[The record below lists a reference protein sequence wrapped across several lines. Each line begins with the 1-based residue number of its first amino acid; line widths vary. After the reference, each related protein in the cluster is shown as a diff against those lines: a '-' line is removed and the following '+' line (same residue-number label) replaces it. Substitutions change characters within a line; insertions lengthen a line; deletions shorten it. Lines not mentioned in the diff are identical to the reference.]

1 MEKRIL
7 GRTGRGVSVIGQ
19 GCWQFGG
26 DWGEV
31 SDEAALGVLHTA
43 AEAGVTF
50 FDTADVYG
58 DGHSEQLVGQ
68 FLRECGDPAIMV
80 ATKLGRRADPFVAET
95 YTRENLRAWTDRSRR
110 NLGRDTIDLTQLHCP
125 PTPVY
130 SDDRVFD
137 ALDEMV
143 ADGWISGYGVSVE
156 TVDEAMT
163 ALQRPG
169 VASIQII
176 VNIFR
181 RKPLEQVLPA
191 AQAAGVGIIAR
202 VPLASGLLS
211 GKFTAQTSFAPEDHR
226 TYNRHGE
233 SFDQGET
240 FSGVPYEV
248 GVDAAQ
254 AVARLAPE
262 GVSPAQFAL
271 RWLIDQPGISTVIP
285 GASRAEQARANAA
298 AADVAPLTA
307 DQLAALEQI
316 YDEQIR
322 VHVHH
327 RW

>member
-176 VNIFR
+176 ANIFR

-211 GKFTAQTSFAPEDHR
+211 GKFTAQTSFAPADHR